1 MVESAVLKQ
10 RAKNALSGHW
20 GSAVLVSFAASLL
33 GGNSGGGGSVSTS
46 TEIDSETL
54 STLVQAYPWLQDA
67 VDVIMAVLPFV
78 VIYGLVITIIGGMI
92 QLGYYQYCVK
102 LCLGVDAGVKELF
115 VHKQYLLKAFALSL
129 LITIKTMLW
138 SCLFVIP
145 GIVASYRY
153 AMAPYLMA
161 ENPDIGIM
169 EAIEESK
176 VMMNGYK
183 GDLFYLHLSF
193 FGWALLSVFT
203 LGIGT
208 LWLNPYMRVTEAEF
222 YLELTGRGQSA
233 EELTGF
239 NS

>member
-33 GGNSGGGGSVSTS
+33 GGNGGGGGSVST
-46 TEIDSETL
+46 EIDGETL
-54 STLVQAYPWLQDA
+54 SVLVQEYPWLQDA
-67 VDVIMAVLPFV
+67 IDAVVAVLPFI
-78 VIYGLVITIIGGMI
+78 VIYGLVITVIGGMI

-129 LITIKTMLW
+129 LIAIKTALW
-138 SCLFVIP
+138 YCLFVIP

-161 ENPDIGIM
+161 ENPDMGIV

-176 VMMNGYK
+176 AMMNGYK
-183 GDLFYLHLSF
+183 GDLFWLHLSF
-193 FGWALLSVFT
+193 LGWALLSVFT
-203 LGIGT
+203 LGIGN

-233 EELTGF
+233 ETLTGYR
-239 NS
+239 S